1 MAEEQQ
7 LREYLRTAA
16 RELQRVRDRVRQLE
30 ARANE
35 PVAIVSMG
43 CRYPGGVGSPDELWE
58 MVAAGRDVVSGWPT
72 DRGWDFAG
80 VTDPDPT
87 RARMVEQGGFI
98 DGAGDFDARFF
109 GISPREA
116 LAIDPQQRQLLEVA
130 WETFERAGMDPVG
143 LRGSR
148 TGVFVG
154 LIGQS
159 YGTVDGAYRA
169 LTSEQI
175 SGLSGFL
182 LTGKAAGAGSG
193 RISYVF
199 GLEGPAVTVD
209 TACSSSLVALHQA
222 IASVRSGESTL
233 ALVGGVTVMATPDM
247 FASSSERGTAAD
259 GRCRSY
265 AAAADGTVWS
275 EGVGMLLLE
284 RLSDA
289 QRDGHPVLAVLRG
302 SAVNQDGASNG
313 FTAPNGSAQ
322 RRVIRDALADARLS
336 AAEVDVIEGHGTA
349 TVLGDPIEV
358 QALLATYGQ
367 DRDRPALLGSIKS
380 NMGHCLAAAG
390 VAGVIKMVMA
400 MRHGVVPP
408 TLHVDEPT
416 PHVDWAAGE
425 LELVTR
431 ARPWPETGRPRRA
444 GVSSF
449 GITGTNSHVVL
460 EQAPVA
466 DSEDASVSAPPVS
479 AWVVSARSAPAL
491 TGQAE
496 RLAGYLRAQPGLD
509 PVHIGY
515 SLVVSRARLP
525 HRAVLIGRKQDDLL
539 SGLESLVAGQD
550 SPTVV
555 RAMGSSVAKTVL
567 LFPDSGRV
575 GAGRGLYADFP
586 VFRAAFDE
594 VGAVFAEH
602 PLHEVVTGDSDVA
615 ARLSDRPEFAR
626 AALFGVEVGLYGL
639 MVSFGLRP
647 DFLVGHGIGE
657 VAAGYAAGVWSLTSA
672 AEFVRAA
679 SEPAAVKR
687 VCANVSSDDPKV
699 AIVSGRTGGQVG
711 RDELCTPEY
720 WSQEAHPCDA
730 LRWTAGRGGS
740 IVIELGSGAW
750 TERVREI
757 VGETV
762 VGETDVVVT
771 PAIDATRSGPSDE
784 AISFVTALARAHT
797 AGAAVDWSALYTTA
811 GARRIDLPTYAFQHR
826 NYWLGR

>member
-16 RELQRVRDRVRQLE
+16 RELQRVRDRLRQLE

-43 CRYPGGVGSPDELWE
+43 CRYPGGVGSPDALWE

-72 DRGWDFAG
+72 DRGWDFDG

-87 RARMVEQGGFI
+87 RTRMAQHGGFI

-130 WETFERAGMDPVG
+130 WETFERAGMDPTG

-169 LTSEQI
+169 LTTEQV

-199 GLEGPAVTVD
+199 GLEGPAMTVD

-222 IASVRSGESTL
+222 ISSVRSGESTL

-247 FASSSERGTAAD
+247 FASSSERGTASD

-289 QRDGHPVLAVLRG
+289 QRNGHPVLAVLRG

-322 RRVIRDALADARLS
+322 RRVIRDALADAQLS

-416 PHVDWAAGE
+416 PHVEWGTGQ
-425 LELVTR
+425 LELVTQ

-444 GVSSF
+444 CVSSF

-460 EQAPVA
+460 EHAPAVVPEPE
-466 DSEDASVSAPPVS
+466 STIAPPAL
-479 AWVVSARSAPAL
+479 AWVVSARSARAL
-491 TGQAE
+491 TSQAE
-496 RLAGYLRAQPGLD
+496 RLAGYLREHPGLD
-509 PVHIGY
+509 PVDVGH
-515 SLVVSRARLP
+515 SLVVARARLS

-539 SGLESLVAGQD
+539 SGLESLAAGQD
-550 SPTVV
+550 STTVV
-555 RAMGSSVAKTVL
+555 RAMASPVAKTVM
-567 LFPDSGRV
+567 LFPDSGLL
-575 GAGRGLYADFP
+575 GAGRGLYTDFP
-586 VFRAAFDE
+586 VFRAVFDE
-594 VGAVFAEH
+594 VGAAFPEH
-602 PLHEVVTGDSDVA
+602 PLHELVASEADTA
-615 ARLSDRPEFAR
+615 ARLYDLPEFAR
-626 AALFGVEVGLYGL
+626 AALFGIEVGLYGL
-639 MVSFGLRP
+639 MASFGVRP
-647 DFLVGHGIGE
+647 DYLVGQGIGE
-657 VAAGYAAGVWSLTSA
+657 VAAGYAAGVYSLASA
-672 AEFVRAA
+672 AELIRAA
-679 SEPAAVKR
+679 GEPAAVAR
-687 VCANVSSDDPKV
+687 LCASFGDPKV
-699 AIVSGRTGGQVG
+699 AIVSGRTGEPVD
-711 RDELCTPEY
+711 RDELRAAEY
-720 WSQEAHPCDA
+720 WTQDSAQPSDA
-730 LRWTAGRGGS
+730 IRWTAARGGS
-740 IVIELGSGAW
+740 IVIELGSGTW
-750 TERVREI
+750 TQWVRE
-757 VGETV
+757 TV
-762 VGETDVVVT
+762 AEVSDVVVT
-771 PAIDATRSGPSDE
+771 AALDAAGYGPSDE
-784 AISFVTALARAHT
+784 AMAFVTALARAHA
-797 AGAAVDWSALYTTA
+797 AGTTVDWSALYTTTR
-811 GARRIDLPTYAFQHR
+811 ARRIDLPTYAFQHR
-826 NYWLGR
+826 TYWLGR